1 MGTDI
6 IISNESSIT
15 QSIANIAGQLA
26 SSSKRIYQ
34 NDARHFA
41 YWLQEQGLTL
51 TTFTRVEMINY
62 RTYLDTC
69 KSHKTGKPYSKTT
82 KKRMFTVAV
91 NLMKEARI
99 SGYITENVTESVKGF
114 KSGNDETT
122 HTALSKQQTKEMLAS
137 VNTGTIAGKRDHAIL
152 LMLMKTGLRRAELAA
167 LLRSDLKMMD
177 GHRVAVVE
185 HGKGDKTRVVKLR
198 TEVYKAIQVYL
209 ESLPEADKDTPLFVR
224 VRRGDHPTT
233 SGLTG
238 EGIENIVKKYAPDDT
253 ELTPHGLRATYATL
267 ALESGAPLEQ
277 VQYSMGHRD
286 PRTTERYQK
295 RKLNLDNN
303 AVDYLNF

>member
-1 MGTDI
+1 MSTDI

-15 QSIANIAGQLA
+15 QSMTNIAGQLA
-26 SSSKRIYQ
+26 SSSKRIYE

-41 YWLQEQGLTL
+41 LWIQEQGLAL
-51 TTFTRVEMINY
+51 DTFKRANLIEY
-62 RTYLDTC
+62 RSYLDSC
-69 KSHKTGKPYSKTT
+69 LSQKTGRPYSKAT

-99 SGYITENVTESVKGF
+99 SGYVHENVTESVKGF

-122 HTALSKQQTKEMLAS
+122 HTALNKQQSKEMLAS
-137 VNTGTIAGKRDHAIL
+137 VNTSTIAGKRDYTIL
-152 LMLMKTGLRRAELAA
+152 LVALKTGLRRAELAA
-167 LLRSDLKMMD
+167 LKRSDLKMMD

-198 TEVYKAIQVYL
+198 TEVYNAIQIYL
-209 ESLPEADKDTPLFVR
+209 ESLPEAGKDAPLFVR
-224 VRRGDHPTT
+224 VLRGDHPT
-233 SGLTG
+233 SSALTG
-238 EGIENIVKKYAPDDT
+238 ESIEDIVKKYAPADT
-253 ELTPHGLRATYATL
+253 ELTPHGLRATYATI

-277 VQYSMGHRD
+277 VQYSMGHSD